1 MSQMK
6 IKLIIKSVLYQ
17 EPSYLCSCL
26 RESED
31 FFICFESDFDPV
43 ANVKEM
49 IHLFEYC
56 KPLLASQ
63 SKQDYHKICEELFS
77 TLNVKIVP
85 FEKRD
90 YDNFC
95 IIDLN
100 EEAYIFIKLYKL
112 IKNVLT
118 CDVKEWL
125 ELHYPK
131 EQFIND
137 DHQVDKEGLEIYSL
151 ISETNLEFSKI
162 LDKKVVSYVL

>member
-1 MSQMK
+1 MSQMN
-6 IKLIIKSVLYQ
+6 IKFIIKSVLYQ
-17 EPSYLCSCL
+17 KPSCICSCL
-26 RESED
+26 REFED

-63 SKQDYHKICEELFS
+63 SVEDYHKISKELFS

-100 EEAYIFIKLYKL
+100 EEAYLFIKLYKL
-112 IKNVLT
+112 MKNVLT
-118 CDVKEWL
+118 CDVKNWL
-125 ELHYPK
+125 ELHYPT

-137 DHQVDKEGLEIYSL
+137 DNQVDKEGLDLQHL
-151 ISETNLEFSKI
+151 IIETSLEFSKI